1 MVIRI
6 AVDQTLTDLSA
17 RIGRETLGRIL
28 KITSPSDTNVDVWRK
43 VGTPFGPA
51 YALTPVDESS
61 VLPDVLYVSPGV
73 KARFYPERDTIKI
86 PVAG

>member
-6 AVDQTLTDLSA
+6 SVDRSLPDLSA

-28 KITSPSDTNVDVWRK
+28 KITSPTDTNVDAWRK

-51 YALTPVDESS
+51 YALTPVEEAS
-61 VLPDVLYVSPGV
+61 VQPDVLYVSPGV
-73 KARFYPERDTIKI
+73 KSRFYAERDSLEI
-86 PVAG
+86 PMAG